1 MIETGN
7 SAAGT
12 RHMGDLTSGID
23 LEFRN
28 VSMIYP
34 NTSTVVLK
42 NVSFRIRSGEHIAIV
57 GQNGAGKSTIIKLIC
72 RLYEPIEGE
81 ILLNGININEYR
93 YEEYV
98 EALSVILQDF
108 KLLAFSVRE
117 NIVLNRA
124 FDQELFDYAV
134 SISDLKEKLDSLPD
148 GADTVLYRQYD
159 ENGTEFSGGEAQ
171 RVALARGIYKNGK
184 MIIFDEPT
192 SALDALSEY
201 KIFEALNTI
210 TKGKTAIYIS
220 HRLSSVIFCDR
231 IIVLN
236 NGEVVEQGDH
246 ATLMA
251 NKGEYYTLF
260 TKQAEHY
267 ISD

>member
-1 MIETGN
+1 
-7 SAAGT
+7 
-12 RHMGDLTSGID
+12 
-23 LEFRN
+23 
-28 VSMIYP
+28 
-34 NTSTVVLK
+34 
-42 NVSFRIRSGEHIAIV
+42 
-57 GQNGAGKSTIIKLIC
+57 
-72 RLYEPIEGE
+72 
-81 ILLNGININEYR
+81 
-93 YEEYV
+93 
-98 EALSVILQDF
+98 
-108 KLLAFSVRE
+108 
-117 NIVLNRA
+117 
-124 FDQELFDYAV
+124 
-134 SISDLKEKLDSLPD
+134 
-148 GADTVLYRQYD
+148 
-159 ENGTEFSGGEAQ
+159 
-171 RVALARGIYKNGK
+171 
-184 MIIFDEPT
+184 MIILDEPT

-246 ATLMA
+246 AALMA